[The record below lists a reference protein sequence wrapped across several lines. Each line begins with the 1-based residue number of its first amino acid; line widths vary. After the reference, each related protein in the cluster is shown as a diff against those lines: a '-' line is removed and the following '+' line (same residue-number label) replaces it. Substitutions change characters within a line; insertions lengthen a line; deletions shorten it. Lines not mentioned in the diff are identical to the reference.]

1 MIHSN
6 RLTLITAALLS
17 LLLGGCGV
25 SSHHKSGNHVRILSV
40 NDMHAGIER
49 MPRFAFIVDSLRR
62 EYPELLVLSGGDN
75 QTGNP
80 FNDQYDPK
88 GWPMID
94 MMNRI
99 GFAATAVGNH
109 EFDTGRE
116 GFSYLVSH
124 ATFPFLCANMEPT
137 ADLPILPRMTLRT
150 KNGYTIGIIS
160 LLFINELGIPDSHPD
175 KVRPF
180 TFHEPMESYER
191 HLGMRD
197 SVDVL
202 LFLNHYGI
210 RHDQALAKALPT
222 GVVDLIIGG
231 HSHTKIDKELYENGI
246 LITQAGS
253 KLHYCTLTDLT
264 LGPDRR
270 VIARSSRLIPIE
282 EGGSEQPAMRALVD
296 RYYANP
302 EMHKSL
308 ATTETGLIS
317 KEELGYLMT
326 DAFREVTDADFAITN
341 PGGIRV
347 DSIAPG
353 SISMLD
359 VYMLDPFSNQMM
371 TVELTPAELLRL
383 FESGYDQLDNRRPIV
398 PSGLHVTYALRAD
411 GTLEGITLLDDA
423 DQPLD
428 PDRTYKVA
436 LSSFAASVY
445 SYGDKSRVRD
455 EHRTTEEAIIDY
467 LSRHRVTP
475 DYSEEHRITLFTVEE

>member
-1 MIHSN
+1 MKHIN
-6 RLTLITAALLS
+6 TLTLITGALLT
-17 LLLGGCGV
+17 LLLAGCGV
-25 SSHHKSGNHVRILSV
+25 SSHHKSGNHIRILSV
-40 NDMHAGIER
+40 NDMHAGMER

-62 EYPELLVLSGGDN
+62 EYPELLILSGGDN

-88 GWPMID
+88 GWPMIE
-94 MMNRI
+94 MMNAI
-99 GFAATAVGNH
+99 GFDASVVGNH

-116 GFSYLVSH
+116 GFAYLASH

-137 ADLPILPRMTLRT
+137 ADLPIHPRMTLRT
-150 KNGYTIGIIS
+150 KNGYTVGIIS

-191 HLGMRD
+191 YLGMRD

-202 LFLNHYGI
+202 LFLNHYGVL
-210 RHDQALAKALPT
+210 HDQALAKALPS
-222 GVVDLIIGG
+222 GVVDLIVGG
-231 HSHTKIDKELYENGI
+231 HSHTKIDRELYENGI

-270 VIARSSRLIPIE
+270 VIARSSRLIPIA
-282 EGGSEQPAMRALVD
+282 EGGKEQPAMRALVD
-296 RYYANP
+296 KIFANP
-302 EMHKSL
+302 EMHKAL
-308 ATTETGLIS
+308 ATTEEGLLS

-326 DAFREVTDADFAITN
+326 DAFREVTGADFALTN
-341 PGGIRV
+341 PGGIRI

-353 SISMLD
+353 PISMLD
-359 VYMLDPFSNQMM
+359 VYTLDPFSNQMM
-371 TVELTPAELLRL
+371 TVELTPAELHRL
-383 FESGYDQLDNRRPIV
+383 FESGFDQLDDRRPIV

-411 GTLEGITLLDDA
+411 GTLEGVTILDDN

-428 PDRTYKVA
+428 ADRTYKVA
-436 LSSFAASVY
+436 LSSYAASVY
-445 SYGDKSRVRD
+445 SYGDKSRVKD
-455 EHRTTEEAIIDY
+455 EHLTSEEAIIAY
-467 LSRHRVTP
+467 LSRHRIAP
-475 DYSEEHRITLFTVEE
+475 DYSEEHRITIFTVEE

>member
-1 MIHSN
+1 MKHIN
-6 RLTLITAALLS
+6 TLTLIAGAMLT
-17 LLLGGCGV
+17 LLLAGCGV
-25 SSHHKSGNHVRILSV
+25 SSHHKSGNHIRILSV
-40 NDMHAGIER
+40 NDMHAGMER

-62 EYPELLVLSGGDN
+62 EYPELLILSGGDN

-88 GWPMID
+88 GWPMIE
-94 MMNRI
+94 MMNAI
-99 GFAATAVGNH
+99 GFDASAVGNH

-116 GFSYLVSH
+116 GFAYLVSH

-137 ADLPILPRMTLRT
+137 ADLPIHPRMTLRT
-150 KNGYTIGIIS
+150 KNGYTVGIIS

-191 HLGMRD
+191 YLGMRD

-202 LFLNHYGI
+202 LFLNHYGVL
-210 RHDQALAKALPT
+210 HDQALAKALPS
-222 GVVDLIIGG
+222 GVVDLIVGG
-231 HSHTKIDKELYENGI
+231 HSHTKIDRELYENGI

-270 VIARSSRLIPIE
+270 VIARSSRLIPIA
-282 EGGSEQPAMRALVD
+282 EGGKEQPAMRALVD
-296 RYYANP
+296 KIFANP
-302 EMHKSL
+302 EMHKAL
-308 ATTETGLIS
+308 ATTEEGLLS

-326 DAFREVTDADFAITN
+326 DAFREVTGADFALTN
-341 PGGIRV
+341 PGGIRI

-353 SISMLD
+353 PISMLD
-359 VYMLDPFSNQMM
+359 VYTLDPFSNQMM
-371 TVELTPAELLRL
+371 TVELTPAELHRL
-383 FESGYDQLDNRRPIV
+383 FESGFDQLDDRQPIV

-411 GTLEGITLLDDA
+411 GTLEGVTILDDN

-436 LSSFAASVY
+436 LSSYAASVY
-445 SYGDKSRVRD
+445 SYGDKSRVKD
-455 EHRTTEEAIIDY
+455 EHLTSEEAIIAY
-467 LSRHRVTP
+467 LSCHRIAP
-475 DYSEEHRITLFTVEE
+475 DYSEEHRITIFTVEE

>member
-1 MIHSN
+1 MKHIN
-6 RLTLITAALLS
+6 TLTVITGALLTLLLA
-17 LLLGGCGV
+17 GCGV
-25 SSHHKSGNHVRILSV
+25 SSHHKSGNHIRILSV
-40 NDMHAGIER
+40 NDMHAGMER

-62 EYPELLVLSGGDN
+62 EYPELLILSGGDN

-88 GWPMID
+88 GWPMIE
-94 MMNRI
+94 MMNAI
-99 GFAATAVGNH
+99 GFDASVVGNH

-116 GFSYLVSH
+116 GFAYLVSH

-137 ADLPILPRMTLRT
+137 ADLPIHPRMTLRT
-150 KNGYTIGIIS
+150 KNGYTVGIIS

-191 HLGMRD
+191 YLGMRD

-202 LFLNHYGI
+202 LFLNHYGVL
-210 RHDQALAKALPT
+210 HDQALAKALPS
-222 GVVDLIIGG
+222 GVVDLIVGG
-231 HSHTKIDKELYENGI
+231 HSHTKIDRELYENGI

-270 VIARSSRLIPIE
+270 VIARSSRLIPIA
-282 EGGSEQPAMRALVD
+282 EGGKEQPAMRALVD
-296 RYYANP
+296 KIFANP
-302 EMHKSL
+302 EMHKAL
-308 ATTETGLIS
+308 ATTEEGLLS

-326 DAFREVTDADFAITN
+326 DAFREVTGADFALTN
-341 PGGIRV
+341 PGGIRI

-353 SISMLD
+353 PISMLD
-359 VYMLDPFSNQMM
+359 VYSNQMM
-371 TVELTPAELLRL
+371 TVELTPAELHRL
-383 FESGYDQLDNRRPIV
+383 FESGFDQLDDRQPIV

-411 GTLEGITLLDDA
+411 GTLEGVTILDDN

-436 LSSFAASVY
+436 LSSYAASVY
-445 SYGDKSRVRD
+445 SYGDKSRVKD
-455 EHRTTEEAIIDY
+455 EHLTSEEAIIAY
-467 LSRHRVTP
+467 LSRHRIAP
-475 DYSEEHRITLFTVEE
+475 DYSEEHRITIFTVEE

>member
-1 MIHSN
+1 MKHIN
-6 RLTLITAALLS
+6 ILTLITGALLT
-17 LLLGGCGV
+17 LLLAGCGV
-25 SSHHKSGNHVRILSV
+25 SSHHKSGNHIRILSV
-40 NDMHAGIER
+40 NDMHAGMER

-88 GWPMID
+88 GWPMIE
-94 MMNRI
+94 MMNAI
-99 GFAATAVGNH
+99 GFDASAVGNH

-116 GFSYLVSH
+116 GFAYLASH

-137 ADLPILPRMTLRT
+137 ADLPIHPRMTLRT
-150 KNGYTIGIIS
+150 KNGYTVGIIS

-191 HLGMRD
+191 YLGMRD

-202 LFLNHYGI
+202 LFLNHYGVL
-210 RHDQALAKALPT
+210 HDQALAKALPT
-222 GVVDLIIGG
+222 GVVDLIVGG

-270 VIARSSRLIPIE
+270 VIARSSRLIPIA
-282 EGGSEQPAMRALVD
+282 EGGKEQPAMRALVD
-296 RYYANP
+296 KIFANP
-302 EMHKSL
+302 EMHKAL
-308 ATTETGLIS
+308 ATTEEGLLS

-326 DAFREVTDADFAITN
+326 DAFREVTGADFALTN
-341 PGGIRV
+341 PGGIRI

-353 SISMLD
+353 PISMLD
-359 VYMLDPFSNQMM
+359 VYTLDPFSNQMM
-371 TVELTPAELLRL
+371 TVELTPAELHRL
-383 FESGYDQLDNRRPIV
+383 FESGFDQLDNRRPIV
-398 PSGLHVTYALRAD
+398 PSGLHVTYALRDD
-411 GTLEGITLLDDA
+411 GTLEGVTILDDN

-428 PDRTYKVA
+428 ADRTYKVA
-436 LSSFAASVY
+436 LSSYAASVY
-445 SYGDKSRVRD
+445 SYGDKSRVKD
-455 EHRTTEEAIIDY
+455 EHLTSEEAIIAY
-467 LSRHRVTP
+467 LSRHRIAP
-475 DYSEEHRITLFTVEE
+475 DYSEEHRITIFTVEE

>member
-1 MIHSN
+1 MKHIN
-6 RLTLITAALLS
+6 TLTVITGALLTLLLA
-17 LLLGGCGV
+17 GCGV
-25 SSHHKSGNHVRILSV
+25 SSHHKSGNHIRILSV
-40 NDMHAGIER
+40 NDMHAGMER

-62 EYPELLVLSGGDN
+62 EYPELLILSGGDN

-88 GWPMID
+88 GWPMIE
-94 MMNRI
+94 MMNAI
-99 GFAATAVGNH
+99 GFDASVVGNH

-116 GFSYLVSH
+116 GFAYLVSH
-124 ATFPFLCANMEPT
+124 ATFPFLCANMEPP
-137 ADLPILPRMTLRT
+137 ADLPIHPRMTLRT
-150 KNGYTIGIIS
+150 KNGYTVGIIS

-191 HLGMRD
+191 YLGMRD

-202 LFLNHYGI
+202 LFLNHYGVL
-210 RHDQALAKALPT
+210 HDQALAKALPS
-222 GVVDLIIGG
+222 GVVDLIVGG
-231 HSHTKIDKELYENGI
+231 HSHTKIDRELYENGI

-270 VIARSSRLIPIE
+270 VIARSSRLIPIA
-282 EGGSEQPAMRALVD
+282 EGGKEQPAMRALVD
-296 RYYANP
+296 KIFANP
-302 EMHKSL
+302 EMHKAL
-308 ATTETGLIS
+308 ATTEEGLLS

-326 DAFREVTDADFAITN
+326 DAFREVTGADFALTN
-341 PGGIRV
+341 PGGIRI

-353 SISMLD
+353 PISMLD
-359 VYMLDPFSNQMM
+359 VYTLDPFSNQMM
-371 TVELTPAELLRL
+371 TVELTPAELHRL
-383 FESGYDQLDNRRPIV
+383 FESGFDQLDDRQPIV

-411 GTLEGITLLDDA
+411 GTLEGVTILDDN

-436 LSSFAASVY
+436 LSSYAASVY
-445 SYGDKSRVRD
+445 SYGDKSRVKD
-455 EHRTTEEAIIDY
+455 EHLTSEEAIIAY
-467 LSRHRVTP
+467 LSCHRIAP
-475 DYSEEHRITLFTVEE
+475 DYSEEHRITIFTVEE

>member
-1 MIHSN
+1 MKHIN
-6 RLTLITAALLS
+6 TLTLIAGAMLT
-17 LLLGGCGV
+17 LLLAGCGV
-25 SSHHKSGNHVRILSV
+25 SSHHKSGNHIRILSV
-40 NDMHAGIER
+40 NDMHAGMER

-62 EYPELLVLSGGDN
+62 EYPELLILSGGDN

-88 GWPMID
+88 GWPMIE
-94 MMNRI
+94 MMNAI
-99 GFAATAVGNH
+99 GFDASVVGNH

-116 GFSYLVSH
+116 GFAYLVSH

-137 ADLPILPRMTLRT
+137 ADLPIHPRMTLRT
-150 KNGYTIGIIS
+150 KNGYTVGIIS

-191 HLGMRD
+191 YLGMRD

-202 LFLNHYGI
+202 LFLNHYGVL
-210 RHDQALAKALPT
+210 HDQALAKALPS
-222 GVVDLIIGG
+222 GVVDLIVGG
-231 HSHTKIDKELYENGI
+231 HSHTKIDRELYENGI

-270 VIARSSRLIPIE
+270 VIARSSRLIPIA
-282 EGGSEQPAMRALVD
+282 EGGKEQPAMRALVD
-296 RYYANP
+296 KIFANP
-302 EMHKSL
+302 EMHKAL
-308 ATTETGLIS
+308 ATTEEGLLS

-326 DAFREVTDADFAITN
+326 DAFREVTGADFALTN
-341 PGGIRV
+341 PGGIRI

-353 SISMLD
+353 PISMLD
-359 VYMLDPFSNQMM
+359 VYTLDPFSNQMM
-371 TVELTPAELLRL
+371 TVELTPAELHRL
-383 FESGYDQLDNRRPIV
+383 FESGFDQLDDRQPIV
-398 PSGLHVTYALRAD
+398 PSGLHVTYALRVD
-411 GTLEGITLLDDA
+411 GTLEGVTILDDN

-436 LSSFAASVY
+436 LSSYAASVY
-445 SYGDKSRVRD
+445 SYGDKSRVKD
-455 EHRTTEEAIIDY
+455 EHLTSEEAIIAY
-467 LSRHRVTP
+467 LSRHRIAP
-475 DYSEEHRITLFTVEE
+475 DYSEEHRITIFTVEE

>member
-1 MIHSN
+1 MKHIN
-6 RLTLITAALLS
+6 TLTLITGALLT
-17 LLLGGCGV
+17 LLLAGCGV
-25 SSHHKSGNHVRILSV
+25 SSHHKSGNHIRILSV
-40 NDMHAGIER
+40 NDMHAGMER

-88 GWPMID
+88 GWPMIE
-94 MMNRI
+94 MMNAI
-99 GFAATAVGNH
+99 GFDASAVGNH

-116 GFSYLVSH
+116 GFAYLASH

-137 ADLPILPRMTLRT
+137 ADLPIRPRMTLRT
-150 KNGYTIGIIS
+150 KNGYTVGIIS

-191 HLGMRD
+191 YLGMRD

-202 LFLNHYGI
+202 LFLNHYGVL
-210 RHDQALAKALPT
+210 HDQALAKALPS
-222 GVVDLIIGG
+222 GVVDLIVGG
-231 HSHTKIDKELYENGI
+231 HSHTKIDRELYENGI

-270 VIARSSRLIPIE
+270 VIARSSRLIPIA
-282 EGGSEQPAMRALVD
+282 EGGKEQPEMRALVD
-296 RYYANP
+296 KIFANP
-302 EMHKSL
+302 EMHKAL
-308 ATTETGLIS
+308 ATTEEGLLS

-326 DAFREVTDADFAITN
+326 DAFREVTGADFALTN
-341 PGGIRV
+341 PGGIRI

-353 SISMLD
+353 PISMLD
-359 VYMLDPFSNQMM
+359 VYTLDPFSNQMM
-371 TVELTPAELLRL
+371 TVELTPAELHRL
-383 FESGYDQLDNRRPIV
+383 FESGFDQLDDRRPIV

-411 GTLEGITLLDDA
+411 GTLEGVTILDDN

-428 PDRTYKVA
+428 ADRTYKVA
-436 LSSFAASVY
+436 LSSYAASVY
-445 SYGDKSRVRD
+445 SYGDKSRVKD
-455 EHRTTEEAIIDY
+455 EHLTSEEAIIAY
-467 LSRHRVTP
+467 LSRQRIAP
-475 DYSEEHRITLFTVEE
+475 DYSEEHRITIFTVEE

>member
-1 MIHSN
+1 MKHIN
-6 RLTLITAALLS
+6 TLTLITGALLT
-17 LLLGGCGV
+17 LLLAGCGV
-25 SSHHKSGNHVRILSV
+25 SSHHKSGNHIRILSV
-40 NDMHAGIER
+40 NDMHAGMER
-49 MPRFAFIVDSLRR
+49 MPRFAFIIDSLRR

-88 GWPMID
+88 GWPMIE
-94 MMNRI
+94 MMNAI
-99 GFAATAVGNH
+99 GFDASVVGNH

-116 GFSYLVSH
+116 GFAYLVSH

-137 ADLPILPRMTLRT
+137 ADLPIHPRMTLRT
-150 KNGYTIGIIS
+150 KNGYTVGIIS

-191 HLGMRD
+191 YLGMRD

-202 LFLNHYGI
+202 LFLNHYGVL
-210 RHDQALAKALPT
+210 HDQALAKALPS
-222 GVVDLIIGG
+222 GVVDLIVGG
-231 HSHTKIDKELYENGI
+231 HSHTKIDRELYENGI

-270 VIARSSRLIPIE
+270 VIARSSRLIPIA
-282 EGGSEQPAMRALVD
+282 EGGKEQPAMRALVD
-296 RYYANP
+296 KIFANP
-302 EMHKSL
+302 EMHKAL
-308 ATTETGLIS
+308 ATTEEGLLS

-326 DAFREVTDADFAITN
+326 DAFREVTGADFALTN
-341 PGGIRV
+341 PGGIRI

-353 SISMLD
+353 PISMLD
-359 VYMLDPFSNQMM
+359 VYTLDPFSNQMM
-371 TVELTPAELLRL
+371 TVELTPAELHRL
-383 FESGYDQLDNRRPIV
+383 FESGFDQLDDRQPIV

-411 GTLEGITLLDDA
+411 GTLEGVTILDDN

-436 LSSFAASVY
+436 LSSYAASVY
-445 SYGDKSRVRD
+445 SYGDKSRVKD
-455 EHRTTEEAIIDY
+455 EHLTSEEAIIAY
-467 LSRHRVTP
+467 LSRHRIAP
-475 DYSEEHRITLFTVEE
+475 DYSEEHRITIFTVEE

>member
-1 MIHSN
+1 MKHIN
-6 RLTLITAALLS
+6 TLTLIAGAMLT
-17 LLLGGCGV
+17 LLLAGCGV
-25 SSHHKSGNHVRILSV
+25 SSHHKSGNHIRILSV
-40 NDMHAGIER
+40 NDMHAGMER

-62 EYPELLVLSGGDN
+62 EYPELLILSGGDN

-88 GWPMID
+88 GWPMIE
-94 MMNRI
+94 MMNAI
-99 GFAATAVGNH
+99 GFDASVVGNH

-116 GFSYLVSH
+116 GFAYLVSH

-137 ADLPILPRMTLRT
+137 ADLPIHPRMTLRT
-150 KNGYTIGIIS
+150 KNGYTVGIIS

-191 HLGMRD
+191 YLGMRD

-202 LFLNHYGI
+202 IFLNHYGVL
-210 RHDQALAKALPT
+210 HDQALAKALPS
-222 GVVDLIIGG
+222 GVVDLIVGG
-231 HSHTKIDKELYENGI
+231 HSHTKIDRELYENGI

-270 VIARSSRLIPIE
+270 VIARSSRLIPIA
-282 EGGSEQPAMRALVD
+282 EGGKEQPAMRALVD
-296 RYYANP
+296 KIFANP
-302 EMHKSL
+302 EMHKAL
-308 ATTETGLIS
+308 ATTEEGLLS

-326 DAFREVTDADFAITN
+326 DAFREVTGADFALTN
-341 PGGIRV
+341 PGGIRI

-353 SISMLD
+353 PISMLD
-359 VYMLDPFSNQMM
+359 VYTLDPFSNQMM
-371 TVELTPAELLRL
+371 TVELTPAELHRL
-383 FESGYDQLDNRRPIV
+383 FESGFDQLDDRQPIV

-411 GTLEGITLLDDA
+411 GTLEGVTILDDN

-436 LSSFAASVY
+436 LSSYAASVY
-445 SYGDKSRVRD
+445 SYGDKSRVKD
-455 EHRTTEEAIIDY
+455 EHLTSEEAIIAY
-467 LSRHRVTP
+467 LSRHRIAP
-475 DYSEEHRITLFTVEE
+475 DYSEEHRITIFTVEE

>member
-1 MIHSN
+1 MKHIGT
-6 RLTLITAALLS
+6 LTLITGALLT
-17 LLLGGCGV
+17 LLLAGCGV
-25 SSHHKSGNHVRILSV
+25 SSHHKSGNHIRILSV
-40 NDMHAGIER
+40 NDMHAGMER

-62 EYPELLVLSGGDN
+62 EYPELLVLSGGDGR
-75 QTGNP
+75 TGNP
-80 FNDQYDPK
+80 INDQYDPK
-88 GWPMID
+88 GWPMIE
-94 MMNRI
+94 MMNAI
-99 GFAATAVGNH
+99 GFDASAVGNH

-116 GFSYLVSH
+116 GFAYLASH

-137 ADLPILPRMTLRT
+137 ADLPISPRITLRT
-150 KNGYTIGIIS
+150 KNGYTVGIIS

-180 TFHEPMESYER
+180 TFHDPMKSYER
-191 HLGMRD
+191 YLGMRD

-202 LFLNHYGI
+202 LFLNHYGVL
-210 RHDQALAKALPT
+210 HDQALAKALPT
-222 GVVDLIIGG
+222 GVVDLIVGG

-282 EGGSEQPAMRALVD
+282 EGGKEQPAMRALVD
-296 RYYANP
+296 KIFANP
-302 EMHKSL
+302 EMHKAL
-308 ATTETGLIS
+308 ATTKTGLLS

-326 DAFREVTDADFAITN
+326 DAFREVTGADFALTN
-341 PGGIRV
+341 PGGIRI

-359 VYMLDPFSNQMM
+359 VYTLDPFSNQMM
-371 TVELTPAELLRL
+371 TVELTPAELHRL
-383 FESGYDQLDNRRPIV
+383 FESGFDQLDNRRPIV

-411 GTLEGITLLDDA
+411 GTLEGVTILDDN

-436 LSSFAASVY
+436 LSSYAASVY
-445 SYGDKSRVRD
+445 SFGDKSRVKD
-455 EHRTTEEAIIDY
+455 EHQTTEEAIIAY
-467 LSRHRVTP
+467 LSRHRVAP

>member
-1 MIHSN
+1 MKHIN
-6 RLTLITAALLS
+6 TLTVITGALLTLLLA
-17 LLLGGCGV
+17 GCGV
-25 SSHHKSGNHVRILSV
+25 SSHHKSGNHIRILSV
-40 NDMHAGIER
+40 NDMHAGMER

-88 GWPMID
+88 GWPMIE
-94 MMNRI
+94 MMNAI
-99 GFAATAVGNH
+99 GFDASVVGNH

-116 GFSYLVSH
+116 GFAYLVSH

-137 ADLPILPRMTLRT
+137 ADLPIHPRMTLRT
-150 KNGYTIGIIS
+150 KNGYTVGIIS

-191 HLGMRD
+191 YLGMRD

-202 LFLNHYGI
+202 LFLNHYGVL
-210 RHDQALAKALPT
+210 HDQALAKALPS
-222 GVVDLIIGG
+222 GVVDLIVGG
-231 HSHTKIDKELYENGI
+231 HSHTKIDRELYENGI

-270 VIARSSRLIPIE
+270 VIARSSRLIPIA
-282 EGGSEQPAMRALVD
+282 EGGKEQPAMRALVD
-296 RYYANP
+296 KIFANP
-302 EMHKSL
+302 EMHKAL
-308 ATTETGLIS
+308 ATTEEGLLS

-326 DAFREVTDADFAITN
+326 DAFREVTGADFALTN
-341 PGGIRV
+341 PGGIRI

-353 SISMLD
+353 PISMLD
-359 VYMLDPFSNQMM
+359 VYTLDPFSNQMM
-371 TVELTPAELLRL
+371 TVELTPAELHRL
-383 FESGYDQLDNRRPIV
+383 FESGFDQLDDRQPIV

-411 GTLEGITLLDDA
+411 GTLEGVTILDDN

-436 LSSFAASVY
+436 LSSYAASVY
-445 SYGDKSRVRD
+445 SYGDKSRVKD
-455 EHRTTEEAIIDY
+455 EHLTSEEAIIAY
-467 LSRHRVTP
+467 LSRHRIAP
-475 DYSEEHRITLFTVEE
+475 DYSEEHRITIFTVEE

>member
-1 MIHSN
+1 MKHIN
-6 RLTLITAALLS
+6 ILTLITGALLT
-17 LLLGGCGV
+17 LLLAGCGV
-25 SSHHKSGNHVRILSV
+25 SSHHKSGNHIRILSV
-40 NDMHAGIER
+40 NDMHAGMER

-88 GWPMID
+88 GWPMIE
-94 MMNRI
+94 MMNAI
-99 GFAATAVGNH
+99 GFDASAVGNH

-116 GFSYLVSH
+116 GFAYLASH

-137 ADLPILPRMTLRT
+137 ADLPIRPRMTLRT
-150 KNGYTIGIIS
+150 KNGYTVGIIS

-180 TFHEPMESYER
+180 TFHDPMKSYER
-191 HLGMRD
+191 YLGMRD

-202 LFLNHYGI
+202 LFLNHYGVL
-210 RHDQALAKALPT
+210 HDQALAKALPT
-222 GVVDLIIGG
+222 GVVDLIVGG
-231 HSHTKIDKELYENGI
+231 HSHTKIDRELYENGI

-270 VIARSSRLIPIE
+270 VIARSSKLIPIV
-282 EGGSEQPAMRALVD
+282 EGGKEQPAMRALVD
-296 RYYANP
+296 KIFANP
-302 EMHKSL
+302 EMHKAL
-308 ATTETGLIS
+308 ATTEEGLLS

-326 DAFREVTDADFAITN
+326 DAFREVTGADFALTN
-341 PGGIRV
+341 PGGIRI

-359 VYMLDPFSNQMM
+359 VYTLDPFSNQMM
-371 TVELTPAELLRL
+371 TVELTPAEIHRL
-383 FESGYDQLDNRRPIV
+383 FESGFDQLDNRRPIA
-398 PSGLHVTYALRAD
+398 PSGLHVTYALRVD
-411 GTLEGITLLDDA
+411 GTLEGVTILDDN

-436 LSSFAASVY
+436 LSSYAASVY
-445 SYGDKSRVRD
+445 SFGDKSRVKD
-455 EHRTTEEAIIDY
+455 EHQTTEEAIIAY
-467 LSRHRVTP
+467 LSRHRVAP

>member
-1 MIHSN
+1 MKHIN
-6 RLTLITAALLS
+6 TLTLIAGAMLT
-17 LLLGGCGV
+17 LLLAGCGV
-25 SSHHKSGNHVRILSV
+25 SSHHKSGNHIRILSV
-40 NDMHAGIER
+40 NDMHAGMER

-62 EYPELLVLSGGDN
+62 EYPELLILSGGDN

-88 GWPMID
+88 GWPMIE
-94 MMNRI
+94 MMNAI
-99 GFAATAVGNH
+99 GFDASVVGNH

-116 GFSYLVSH
+116 GFAYLVSH

-137 ADLPILPRMTLRT
+137 ADLPIHPRMTLRT
-150 KNGYTIGIIS
+150 KNGYTVGIIS

-191 HLGMRD
+191 YLGMRD

-202 LFLNHYGI
+202 LFLNHYGVL
-210 RHDQALAKALPT
+210 HDQALAKALPS
-222 GVVDLIIGG
+222 GVVDLIVGG
-231 HSHTKIDKELYENGI
+231 HSHTKIDRELYENGI

-270 VIARSSRLIPIE
+270 VIARSSRLIPIA
-282 EGGSEQPAMRALVD
+282 EGGKEQHAMRALVD
-296 RYYANP
+296 KIFANP
-302 EMHKSL
+302 EMHKAL
-308 ATTETGLIS
+308 ATTEEGLLS

-326 DAFREVTDADFAITN
+326 DAFREVTGADFALTN
-341 PGGIRV
+341 PGGIRI

-353 SISMLD
+353 PISMLD
-359 VYMLDPFSNQMM
+359 VYTLDPFSNQMM
-371 TVELTPAELLRL
+371 TVELTPAELHRL
-383 FESGYDQLDNRRPIV
+383 FESGFDQLDDRQPIV

-411 GTLEGITLLDDA
+411 GTLEGVTILDDN

-436 LSSFAASVY
+436 LSSYAASVY
-445 SYGDKSRVRD
+445 SYGDKSRVKD
-455 EHRTTEEAIIDY
+455 EHLTSEEAIIAY
-467 LSRHRVTP
+467 LSRHRIAP
-475 DYSEEHRITLFTVEE
+475 DYSEEHRITIFTVEE

>member
-1 MIHSN
+1 MKHIN
-6 RLTLITAALLS
+6 TLTVITGALLTLLLA
-17 LLLGGCGV
+17 GCGV
-25 SSHHKSGNHVRILSV
+25 SSHHKSGNHIRILSV
-40 NDMHAGIER
+40 NDMHAGMER

-62 EYPELLVLSGGDN
+62 EYPELLILSGGDN

-88 GWPMID
+88 GWPMIE
-94 MMNRI
+94 MMNAI
-99 GFAATAVGNH
+99 GFDASVVGNH

-116 GFSYLVSH
+116 GFAYLVSH

-137 ADLPILPRMTLRT
+137 ADLPIHPRMTLRT
-150 KNGYTIGIIS
+150 KNGYTVGIIS

-191 HLGMRD
+191 YLGMRD

-202 LFLNHYGI
+202 LFLNHYGVL
-210 RHDQALAKALPT
+210 HDQALAKALPS
-222 GVVDLIIGG
+222 GVVDLIVGG
-231 HSHTKIDKELYENGI
+231 HSHTKIDRELYENGI

-270 VIARSSRLIPIE
+270 VIARSSRLIPIA
-282 EGGSEQPAMRALVD
+282 EGGKEQPAMRALVD
-296 RYYANP
+296 KIFANP
-302 EMHKSL
+302 EMHKAL
-308 ATTETGLIS
+308 ATTEEGLLG

-326 DAFREVTDADFAITN
+326 DAFREVTGADFALTN
-341 PGGIRV
+341 PGGIRI

-353 SISMLD
+353 PISMLD
-359 VYMLDPFSNQMM
+359 VYTLDPFSNQMM
-371 TVELTPAELLRL
+371 TVELTPAELHRL
-383 FESGYDQLDNRRPIV
+383 FESGFDQLDDRQPIV

-411 GTLEGITLLDDA
+411 GTLEGVTILDDN

-436 LSSFAASVY
+436 LSSYAASVY
-445 SYGDKSRVRD
+445 SYGDKSRVKD
-455 EHRTTEEAIIDY
+455 EHLTSEEAIIAY
-467 LSRHRVTP
+467 LSRHRIAP
-475 DYSEEHRITLFTVEE
+475 DYSEEHRITIFTVEE

>member
-1 MIHSN
+1 MKHIN
-6 RLTLITAALLS
+6 TLTLIAGAMLT
-17 LLLGGCGV
+17 LLLAGCGV
-25 SSHHKSGNHVRILSV
+25 SSHHKSGNHIRILSV
-40 NDMHAGIER
+40 NDMHAGMER

-62 EYPELLVLSGGDN
+62 EYPELLILSGGDN

-88 GWPMID
+88 GWPMIE
-94 MMNRI
+94 MMNAI
-99 GFAATAVGNH
+99 GFDASVVGNH

-116 GFSYLVSH
+116 GFAYLVSH

-137 ADLPILPRMTLRT
+137 ADLPIHPRMTLRT
-150 KNGYTIGIIS
+150 KNGYTVGIIS

-191 HLGMRD
+191 YLGMRD

-202 LFLNHYGI
+202 LFLNHYGVL
-210 RHDQALAKALPT
+210 HDQALAKALPS
-222 GVVDLIIGG
+222 GVVDLIVGG
-231 HSHTKIDKELYENGI
+231 HSHTKIDRELYENGI

-270 VIARSSRLIPIE
+270 VIARSSRLIPIA
-282 EGGSEQPAMRALVD
+282 EGGKEQPAMRALVD
-296 RYYANP
+296 KIFANP
-302 EMHKSL
+302 EMHKAL
-308 ATTETGLIS
+308 ATTEEGLLS

-326 DAFREVTDADFAITN
+326 DAFREVTGADFALTN
-341 PGGIRV
+341 PGGIRI

-353 SISMLD
+353 PISMLD
-359 VYMLDPFSNQMM
+359 VYTLDPFSNQMM
-371 TVELTPAELLRL
+371 TVELTPAELHRL
-383 FESGYDQLDNRRPIV
+383 FESGFDQLDDRQPIV

-411 GTLEGITLLDDA
+411 GTLEGVTILDDN

-428 PDRTYKVA
+428 ADRTYKVA
-436 LSSFAASVY
+436 LSSYAASVY
-445 SYGDKSRVRD
+445 SYGDKSRVKD
-455 EHRTTEEAIIDY
+455 EHLTSEEAIIAY
-467 LSRHRVTP
+467 LSRHRIAP
-475 DYSEEHRITLFTVEE
+475 DYSEEHRITIFTVEE

>member
-1 MIHSN
+1 MKHIN
-6 RLTLITAALLS
+6 TLTLIAGAMLT
-17 LLLGGCGV
+17 LLLAGCGV
-25 SSHHKSGNHVRILSV
+25 SSHHKSGNHIRILSV
-40 NDMHAGIER
+40 NDMHAGMER

-62 EYPELLVLSGGDN
+62 EYPELLILSGGDN

-88 GWPMID
+88 GWPMIE
-94 MMNRI
+94 MMNAI
-99 GFAATAVGNH
+99 GFDASVVGNH

-116 GFSYLVSH
+116 GFAYLVSH

-137 ADLPILPRMTLRT
+137 ADLPIHPRMTLRT
-150 KNGYTIGIIS
+150 KNGYTVGIIS

-191 HLGMRD
+191 YLGMRD

-202 LFLNHYGI
+202 LFLNHYGVL
-210 RHDQALAKALPT
+210 HDQALAKALPS
-222 GVVDLIIGG
+222 GVVDLIVGG
-231 HSHTKIDKELYENGI
+231 HSHTKIDRELYENGI

-270 VIARSSRLIPIE
+270 VIARSSRLIPIA
-282 EGGSEQPAMRALVD
+282 EGGKEQPAMRALVD
-296 RYYANP
+296 KIFANP
-302 EMHKSL
+302 EMHKAL
-308 ATTETGLIS
+308 ATTEEGLLS

-326 DAFREVTDADFAITN
+326 DAFREVTGADFALTN
-341 PGGIRV
+341 PGGIRI

-353 SISMLD
+353 PISMLD
-359 VYMLDPFSNQMM
+359 VYTLDPFSNQMM
-371 TVELTPAELLRL
+371 TVELTPAELHRL
-383 FESGYDQLDNRRPIV
+383 FESGFDQLDDRQPIV

-411 GTLEGITLLDDA
+411 GTLEGVTILDDN

-436 LSSFAASVY
+436 LSSYAASVY
-445 SYGDKSRVRD
+445 SYGDKSRVKD
-455 EHRTTEEAIIDY
+455 EHLTSEEAIIAY
-467 LSRHRVTP
+467 LSRHRIAP
-475 DYSEEHRITLFTVEE
+475 DYSEEHRITIFTVEE